1 MNSNKIATTATL
13 ITETRSVVSDTAR
26 TTDADRLAAKCLMK
40 HFEDFDQEGRTEI
53 RKQVT
58 FLVGYIL
65 PDEVLI
71 IIKSY
76 LLLDIYIYRH
86 AKMFWTMNIPTYR
99 MITIAENEG
108 LITVLNNKYSVQHFI
123 KLASE
128 INLLVS
134 NDMDNYTVT
143 PTPELFKGA
152 PKMIYDAISKL
163 PYGEQMRVYKV
174 FCAYTNQWRLTIS
187 QQRDRLKYAVPYPT
201 YVKKTVKAEHTRWV
215 KKYDTF
221 PIQDKLDHPE
231 WYPNPAVYTNEHR
244 YADRVKTI
252 IDRFPK
258 CVSHA
263 NQIYRIHRH
272 QEMLEAEAGDDDGDE
287 FEKIHMEARVFRNVV
302 RCFDGTLE
310 YIDRVSVDFGLSNIF
325 LKDLN
330 DEIRLPKIN
339 DRIRIE
345 NLGPKSPR

>member
-1 MNSNKIATTATL
+1 MNSTQIATTAMTAMSHL
-13 ITETRSVVSDTAR
+13 PDWILAR
-26 TTDADRLAAKCLMK
+26 TTDADRRNATQHLK
-40 HFEDFDQEGRTEI
+40 HLHEFDQEGRTEI
-53 RKQVT
+53 RKQVAV
-58 FLVGYIL
+58 LVGYIL
-65 PDEVLI
+65 PAEVLI

-99 MITIAENEG
+99 MITIAEEEG
-108 LITVLNNKYSVQHFI
+108 LITVLNT
-123 KLASE
+123 E
-128 INLLVS
+128 INTLVS

-174 FCAYTNQWRLTIS
+174 FCAYTNQWRLTIH

-263 NQIYRIHRH
+263 NQIYRSHRH
-272 QEMLEAEAGDDDGDE
+272 QEYMLEALVGYNGEAGDDDGDE

-310 YIDRVSVDFGLSNIF
+310 YIDRVSVDFGLSNVF
-325 LKDLN
+325 LADLN